1 MVHGNATDSPAYVG
15 HLAVMITEDREA
27 DRAAFAEAG
36 VRTDVH
42 YPVPDHRQPV
52 LADSTADVR
61 LPVTELAATQILTLP
76 CFAEMTETE
85 IERVCDVL
93 RKL

>member
-1 MVHGNATDSPAYVG
+1 MLTTP
-15 HLAVMITEDREA
+15 DRDA
-27 DRAAFAEAG
+27 DRVALAAAG
-36 VRTDVH
+36 IHTDVH

-52 LADSTADVR
+52 LAGATADVR
-61 LPVTELAATQILTLP
+61 LPVTEQAATQILTVP

-93 RKL
+93 SKL